1 MAHIT
6 LGPDEIPPPT
16 DPSLDVENET
26 LEWSHVFQPLL
37 PSGFELTTELDIS
50 YTVYVTDRDSVDSVV
65 SLTTPT
71 TYLNSSDILD
81 SCTRQEFTVQ
91 AVINGQFNSSLSQP
105 FSNFSGK

>member
-1 MAHIT
+1 M
-6 LGPDEIPPPT
+6 
-16 DPSLDVENET
+16 
-26 LEWSHVFQPLL
+26 FQPLL

-50 YTVYVTDRDSVDSVV
+50 YTVYVTDRDTVDSAV

-71 TYLNSSDILD
+71 TYLNISDRLD

-91 AVINGQFNSSLSQP
+91 AVINGRFNSSLSQP